1 MTSSTASV
9 HAISE
14 FLPPKAETTPS
25 VNPLKCHKGIRA
37 VALVFFFSTNYK
49 TSIDED
55 KIVKIFSEDKSILP
69 RILDKLEIIEEQ
81 NNIKNIALY
90 YKDLVKNDNLFLG
103 NKNGKEII
111 IEFFDYNCG
120 YCKRSFPEI
129 MELVSENKDIKIILK
144 ELPVLGESSILASKA
159 SIASQKQDKYFEFHQ
174 ELINFSGLISLIDI
188 KKISKELGI
197 NYEQLQKD
205 MNSEETILLINESYR
220 LADLIGVRGTPAFII
235 NNNLIPGAIGK
246 NEMLRFLNKWRK

>member
-1 MTSSTASV
+1 MSSLKNK
-9 HAISE
+9 IKKNLF
-14 FLPPKAETTPS
+14 FLS
-25 VNPLKCHKGIRA
+25 ILLIVLN
-37 VALVFFFSTNYK
+37 LVFFFSTNYK
-49 TSIDED
+49 SSIDED
-55 KIVKIFSEDKSILP
+55 KIVKILSEDRSVLP

-90 YKDLVKNDNLFLG
+90 YKDLVKDDNLFLG

-129 MELVSENKDIKIILK
+129 MELISENKDIKIILK

-159 SIASQKQDKYFEFHQ
+159 SIASQKQNKYFEFHQ
-174 ELINFSGLISLIDI
+174 ELINFSGIISLIDI

-197 NYEQLQKD
+197 NFEQLQRD

-235 NNNLIPGAIGK
+235 NSNLIPGAIGK
-246 NEMLRFLNKWRK
+246 NEMLRFLNK

>member
-1 MTSSTASV
+1 MSSLKNK
-9 HAISE
+9 IKKNLF
-14 FLPPKAETTPS
+14 FLS
-25 VNPLKCHKGIRA
+25 ILLVVLN
-37 VALVFFFSTNYK
+37 LVFFFSTNYE

-55 KIVKIFSEDKSILP
+55 KIVKIFLEDRTILP

-81 NNIKNIALY
+81 NVIKNIALY

-103 NKNGKEII
+103 NKNGKEVI

-174 ELINFSGLISLIDI
+174 ELINFSGIISLIDI

-197 NYEQLQKD
+197 NFEQLQRD

-246 NEMLRFLNKWRK
+246 NEMLRFLNK

>member
-1 MTSSTASV
+1 MSSLKNK
-9 HAISE
+9 IKKNLP
-14 FLPPKAETTPS
+14 FLS
-25 VNPLKCHKGIRA
+25 ILLIVLNF
-37 VALVFFFSTNYK
+37 VFFFSTNYK

-55 KIVKIFSEDKSILP
+55 KIVKIFLEDKSILP

-81 NNIKNIALY
+81 NNIKNLALY
-90 YKDLVKNDNLFLG
+90 YNDLVKNDNLFLG

-120 YCKRSFPEI
+120 YCKRSFSEI

-246 NEMLRFLNKWRK
+246 NEMLRFLNK

>member
-1 MTSSTASV
+1 MSSLKNK
-9 HAISE
+9 IKKNLF
-14 FLPPKAETTPS
+14 FLS
-25 VNPLKCHKGIRA
+25 ILLVVLN
-37 VALVFFFSTNYK
+37 LVFFFSTNYE

-55 KIVKIFSEDKSILP
+55 KIVKIFLEDRSILP

-81 NNIKNIALY
+81 NVIKNIAIY
-90 YKDLVKNDNLFLG
+90 YNDLVKNDNLFLG

-174 ELINFSGLISLIDI
+174 ELINFSGIISLIEI

-197 NYEQLQKD
+197 NFEQLQRD

-246 NEMLRFLNKWRK
+246 NEMLRFLNK

>member
-1 MTSSTASV
+1 MSSLKNK
-9 HAISE
+9 IKKNLP
-14 FLPPKAETTPS
+14 FLS
-25 VNPLKCHKGIRA
+25 ILLIVLN
-37 VALVFFFSTNYK
+37 LVFFFSTNYK

-55 KIVKIFSEDKSILP
+55 KIVKTFLEDKSILP

-246 NEMLRFLNKWRK
+246 NEMLRFLNK

>member
-1 MTSSTASV
+1 MSSLKNK
-9 HAISE
+9 IKKNLP
-14 FLPPKAETTPS
+14 FLS
-25 VNPLKCHKGIRA
+25 ILLIVLN
-37 VALVFFFSTNYK
+37 LVFFFSTNYK

-81 NNIKNIALY
+81 NVIKNIALY

-246 NEMLRFLNKWRK
+246 NEMLRFLNK

>member
-1 MTSSTASV
+1 MSSLKNK
-9 HAISE
+9 IKKNLP
-14 FLPPKAETTPS
+14 FLS
-25 VNPLKCHKGIRA
+25 ILLIVLNF
-37 VALVFFFSTNYK
+37 VFFFSTNYK

-81 NNIKNIALY
+81 NNIKNLALY
-90 YKDLVKNDNLFLG
+90 YNDLVKNDNLFLG

-120 YCKRSFPEI
+120 YCKRSFSEI

-205 MNSEETILLINESYR
+205 MNSEETILLIKESYR

-246 NEMLRFLNKWRK
+246 NEMLRFLNK

>member
-1 MTSSTASV
+1 MSSLKNK
-9 HAISE
+9 IKKNLF
-14 FLPPKAETTPS
+14 FLS
-25 VNPLKCHKGIRA
+25 ILLVVLN
-37 VALVFFFSTNYK
+37 LVFFFSTNYE

-55 KIVKIFSEDKSILP
+55 KIVKIFLEDRSILP

-81 NNIKNIALY
+81 NVIKNIALY

-174 ELINFSGLISLIDI
+174 ELINFSGIISLIDI

-197 NYEQLQKD
+197 NFEQLQRD

-246 NEMLRFLNKWRK
+246 NEMLRFLNK

>member
-1 MTSSTASV
+1 MSSLKNK
-9 HAISE
+9 IKKKLP
-14 FLPPKAETTPS
+14 FLS
-25 VNPLKCHKGIRA
+25 ILLIVLN
-37 VALVFFFSTNYK
+37 LVFFFSTNYK

-246 NEMLRFLNKWRK
+246 NEMLRFLNK

>member
-1 MTSSTASV
+1 MSSLKNK
-9 HAISE
+9 IKKNLP
-14 FLPPKAETTPS
+14 FLS
-25 VNPLKCHKGIRA
+25 ILLIVLN
-37 VALVFFFSTNYK
+37 LVFFFSTNFK

-205 MNSEETILLINESYR
+205 MNSDETILLINESYR

-246 NEMLRFLNKWRK
+246 NEMLRFLNK

>member
-1 MTSSTASV
+1 MEEKMSSL
-9 HAISE
+9 ISKTKKS
-14 FLPPKAETTPS
+14 LPYLS
-25 VNPLKCHKGIRA
+25 IILIIINLF
-37 VALVFFFSTNYK
+37 FFFSTNQQN
-49 TSIDED
+49 TFDED
-55 KIVKIFSEDKSILP
+55 RIVKILSENKSILP
-69 RILDKLEIIEEQ
+69 RILDKLEVIEEQ
-81 NNIKNIALY
+81 NNKRNISIY
-90 YKDLVKNDNLFLG
+90 YEDLIRNDYLFLG
-103 NKNGKEII
+103 NKKGKDII

-129 MELVSENKDIKIILK
+129 MELVSENKDIKVILK

-174 ELINFSGLISLIDI
+174 ELINFSGLISLSDI

-205 MNSEETILLINESYR
+205 MNSDETILLINESYR

-235 NNNLIPGAIGK
+235 NNDLIPGAIGK
-246 NEMLRFLNKWRK
+246 NEMLKFLNR

>member
-1 MTSSTASV
+1 M
-9 HAISE
+9 
-14 FLPPKAETTPS
+14 L
-25 VNPLKCHKGIRA
+25 
-37 VALVFFFSTNYK
+37 
-49 TSIDED
+49 
-55 KIVKIFSEDKSILP
+55 
-69 RILDKLEIIEEQ
+69 
-81 NNIKNIALY
+81 KNIALY
-90 YKDLVKNDNLFLG
+90 YNDLVKNDNLFLG

-129 MELVSENKDIKIILK
+129 MELVSENKDVKIILK

-174 ELINFSGLISLIDI
+174 ELINFSGIISLIDI

-197 NYEQLQKD
+197 NFEQLQRD

-246 NEMLRFLNKWRK
+246 NEMLRFLNK

>member
-1 MTSSTASV
+1 MEKTMSSLKNK
-9 HAISE
+9 IKKNLP
-14 FLPPKAETTPS
+14 FLS
-25 VNPLKCHKGIRA
+25 ILLIVLN
-37 VALVFFFSTNYK
+37 LVFFFSTNYK

-246 NEMLRFLNKWRK
+246 NEMLRFLNK

>member
-1 MTSSTASV
+1 MSSLKNK
-9 HAISE
+9 IKKNLF
-14 FLPPKAETTPS
+14 FLS
-25 VNPLKCHKGIRA
+25 ILLVVLN
-37 VALVFFFSTNYK
+37 LVFFFSTNYE

-55 KIVKIFSEDKSILP
+55 KIVKIFLEDRSILP

-81 NNIKNIALY
+81 NVIKNIALY
-90 YKDLVKNDNLFLG
+90 YNDLVKNDYLFLG

-174 ELINFSGLISLIDI
+174 ELINFSGIISLIDI

-197 NYEQLQKD
+197 NFEQLQRD

>member
-1 MTSSTASV
+1 MSSLKNK
-9 HAISE
+9 IKKNLP
-14 FLPPKAETTPS
+14 FLS
-25 VNPLKCHKGIRA
+25 ILLIVLN
-37 VALVFFFSTNYK
+37 LVFFFSTNYK

-205 MNSEETILLINESYR
+205 MDSEETILLINESYR

-246 NEMLRFLNKWRK
+246 NEMLRFLNK

>member
-1 MTSSTASV
+1 MSSLKNK
-9 HAISE
+9 IKKNLP
-14 FLPPKAETTPS
+14 FLS
-25 VNPLKCHKGIRA
+25 ILLIVLN
-37 VALVFFFSTNYK
+37 LVFFFSTNYK

-90 YKDLVKNDNLFLG
+90 YNDLVKNDNLFLG

-120 YCKRSFPEI
+120 YCKRSFSEI

-246 NEMLRFLNKWRK
+246 NEMLRFLNK

>member
-1 MTSSTASV
+1 MSSLKNK
-9 HAISE
+9 IKKNLF
-14 FLPPKAETTPS
+14 FLS
-25 VNPLKCHKGIRA
+25 ILLIVLN
-37 VALVFFFSTNYK
+37 LVFFFSTNYK

-81 NNIKNIALY
+81 NVIKNIALY

-103 NKNGKEII
+103 NKNGKEVI

-129 MELVSENKDIKIILK
+129 MELVSENRDIKIILK

-174 ELINFSGLISLIDI
+174 ELINFSGIISLIDI

-197 NYEQLQKD
+197 NFEQLQRD

-246 NEMLRFLNKWRK
+246 NEMLRFLNK